1 MLRNFFTMLL
11 QNKIKREHELT
22 QWSESMTLQKII
34 FKRELIHKPENDFN
48 KTEGGTVSYGNM
60 SC

>member
-1 MLRNFFTMLL
+1 MLL
-11 QNKIKREHELT
+11 KKKIKREHELT

-34 FKRELIHKPENDFN
+34 FKRELIHKPENYFN